1 MDDEKIMDLMDKQ
14 DEILTKF
21 NLLQKYSKE
30 NKQYYAQI
38 EEGMDSMKENDER
51 YYTGTI
57 KKMGE
62 YYSKLNASIQ
72 NIEVNVVDDGKGG
85 GGGGDDSSFAAQ
97 LKHDMSTA
105 NMLSVMREEYNAIRR
120 EKDEMRKEVERY
132 RKENE
137 TLSLEA
143 NKLKEEAIN
152 SREAKRRTVKNL
164 IDEINTMRDQIFKI
178 SQGKIKNQ
186 NGFASSLSRHINL

>member
-1 MDDEKIMDLMDKQ
+1 M
-14 DEILTKF
+14 
-21 NLLQKYSKE
+21 
-30 NKQYYAQI
+30 
-38 EEGMDSMKENDER
+38 GR
-51 YYTGTI
+51 YYNGTI

-62 YYSKLNASIQ
+62 YYAKLNAAVQ
-72 NIEVNVVDDGKGG
+72 NIEVNVGNNHGG
-85 GGGGDDSSFAAQ
+85 GGGGGNDSSFAAQ
-97 LKHDMSTA
+97 LKQDMSTA

-143 NKLKEEAIN
+143 NRLKEEAIN

-164 IDEINTMRDQIFKI
+164 IDEINTMRDQIFHL
-178 SQGKIKNQ
+178 SNGKIKNDKP
-186 NGFASSLSRHINL
+186 GFAASLSRHINL